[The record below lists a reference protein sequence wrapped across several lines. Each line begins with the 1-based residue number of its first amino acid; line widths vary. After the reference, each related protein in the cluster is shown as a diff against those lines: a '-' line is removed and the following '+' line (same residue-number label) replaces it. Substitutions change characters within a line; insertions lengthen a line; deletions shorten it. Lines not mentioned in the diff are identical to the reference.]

1 MTSIGPPSASLPY
14 LARKS
19 STAICTALT
28 PFLPEMSAY
37 TPDWSLITPST
48 ILPSVSLAGPLAW
61 PAAAGVAAGEA
72 AGVAARVGAGAVVG
86 AAAVVAAS
94 AAVAAGALVAAG
106 AVVAAGAAVGAGALV
121 AAGAA
126 AGRAPGLHATSS
138 SAGPKIAK
146 RTIACFIAPQLLQWF
161 GTALPRRGPSVR
173 HPDG

>member
-94 AAVAAGALVAAG
+94 AA
-106 AVVAAGAAVGAGALV
+106 GAAVGAGALV